1 MAVCLSGRRALRFDK
16 VASLISEVR
25 RMGWNGQEL
34 EAKAALRWEALS
46 PVQVRL
52 TRGRVEREEE
62 TK

>member
-1 MAVCLSGRRALRFDK
+1 
-16 VASLISEVR
+16 
-25 RMGWNGQEL
+25 MGWNGQEL